1 MKLVFK
7 MESKFVIFLVFV
19 VLADMT
25 VVHGQSQ
32 TGVSCAMALVFMKSY
47 TWQYISGTIR
57 MLESL
62 VYVLCMQLYSL
73 MSWLI

>member
-7 MESKFVIFLVFV
+7 MESKFVTFLVPVFV

-32 TGVSCAMALVFMKSY
+32 TGVSCAMALVFVKSF
-47 TWQYISGTIR
+47 TWQ
-57 MLESL
+57 
-62 VYVLCMQLYSL
+62 C
-73 MSWLI
+73 

>member
-7 MESKFVIFLVFV
+7 MEAKFVIFLVFV

-47 TWQYISGTIR
+47 TWLIYFQFTEENIFYRKLRFLFFILKTIS
-57 MLESL
+57 
-62 VYVLCMQLYSL
+62 
-73 MSWLI
+73 